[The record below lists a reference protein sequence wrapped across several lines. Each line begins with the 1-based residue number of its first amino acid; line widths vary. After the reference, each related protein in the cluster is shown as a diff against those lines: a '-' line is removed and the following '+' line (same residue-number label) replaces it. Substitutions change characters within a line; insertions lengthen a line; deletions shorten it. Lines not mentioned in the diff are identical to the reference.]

1 MKNCF
6 LSGTLKALT
15 NVNAI
20 LGRPTL
26 KDVER
31 QFRNGS
37 FREPKKCHNNAEIT
51 QNKLKDQDNVK
62 KNVRS
67 TRMDSNEQ
75 TKKYCSVRKE
85 FIEDCSEE
93 TVRENIPSNMDAI
106 LESFKMTFNTLTE
119 SVSLGLISVTVRI
132 SFLFSVLCVFLND
145 VK

>member
-51 QNKLKDQDNVK
+51 QKKLKDQDNVK
-62 KNVRS
+62 KK
-67 TRMDSNEQ
+67 M
-75 TKKYCSVRKE
+75 
-85 FIEDCSEE
+85 SEVLE
-93 TVRENIPSNMDAI
+93 WTQMNKRRNTV
-106 LESFKMTFNTLTE
+106 L
-119 SVSLGLISVTVRI
+119 
-132 SFLFSVLCVFLND
+132 
-145 VK
+145 